1 MKLTFKPETVTKSL
15 LSALSERSRE
25 IIERRYGL
33 LNKGTERMTL
43 EAIGEVYS
51 ITRER
56 VRQIE
61 NVALEN
67 IRKSQHYN
75 KAVPSLE
82 HLADVMVAHGGI
94 VHEDEFLETLSKDK
108 STQNHINFLLII
120 GEPFVKIKE
129 DDDFHH
135 RWTVDKELAGQVHEA
150 LHSLYKN
157 LSEQEL
163 ISETDMILR
172 FTDHLKEMVT
182 KSFDE
187 EMARRWL
194 SISKHVKSNK
204 MGDWGLS
211 HSPNI
216 RTRGMRDMAYLVLKK
231 SGAPLHFTD
240 VARRITAEF
249 KKQAHIATTH
259 NELIKDNRFV
269 LVGRGL
275 YALSEWGY
283 TSGVVRD
290 VIKQVL
296 KKHGPL
302 PKNEL
307 MDKVKE
313 QRQVKENTIYVNLQ
327 NSRYFKK
334 DGHGRYA
341 LA

>member
-1 MKLTFKPETVTKSL
+1 
-15 LSALSERSRE
+15 
-25 IIERRYGL
+25 
-33 LNKGTERMTL
+33 
-43 EAIGEVYS
+43 
-51 ITRER
+51 
-56 VRQIE
+56 
-61 NVALEN
+61 
-67 IRKSQHYN
+67 
-75 KAVPSLE
+75 
-82 HLADVMVAHGGI
+82 
-94 VHEDEFLETLSKDK
+94 
-108 STQNHINFLLII
+108 
-120 GEPFVKIKE
+120 
-129 DDDFHH
+129 
-135 RWTVDKELAGQVHEA
+135 
-150 LHSLYKN
+150 
-157 LSEQEL
+157 
-163 ISETDMILR
+163 
-172 FTDHLKEMVT
+172 
-182 KSFDE
+182 
-187 EMARRWL
+187 
-194 SISKHVKSNK
+194 
-204 MGDWGLS
+204 
-211 HSPNI
+211 
-216 RTRGMRDMAYLVLKK
+216 MRDMAYLVLKK